1 MGRYYR
7 LSKKIT
13 DAESQE
19 ILKEMKVL
27 EDVEK
32 VEITKEYSYMKVLS
46 KDDEFTDVMG
56 KAVNIRGRT
65 VGDLKLSFSRF
76 AFEV

>member
-1 MGRYYR
+1 M
-7 LSKKIT
+7 
-13 DAESQE
+13 
-19 ILKEMKVL
+19 L

-32 VEITKEYSYMKVLS
+32 VEITQEDSYMKVLT

-56 KAVNIRGRT
+56 KAVNICGRT

-76 AFEV
+76 DFEV

>member
-1 MGRYYR
+1 MGRYYV
-7 LSKKIT
+7 LSNKIT
-13 DAESQE
+13 DTESQE
-19 ILKEMKVL
+19 ILKKMKAL

-32 VEITKEYSYMKVLS
+32 VEITQEDSYMKVLT

-76 AFEV
+76 ASDV